1 MMSVLVKRKPDFT
14 NNLEPSHV
22 QIDQNLLAR
31 AQRFLDTASL
41 PTTKDEAWKYTRLAK
56 LNKIPFVQDTTV
68 EAPVKTVKI
77 DNQAV
82 QIVVVN
88 GIVITDL
95 QNLSLPAGVKVS
107 LISTNNAALE
117 STKTDIETELFSA
130 INLAYLNNGIKIEVD
145 DKACPEQAIEIVH
158 YLQGNERI
166 ANFKTVITAGKFSES
181 EIILGYF
188 SDNNCENSFINNS
201 LEADIE
207 TNARLTINKVQ
218 YENDSCFHVSNEVI
232 DQEKDSN
239 FSINTITLNGQLVR
253 NNLNIRVNGENATTN
268 LYGAYLLKGTQ
279 HTDNHTIVDHRVAN
293 CNSNELYKGVVDGK
307 ATAVFNGKVFVRKD
321 AQKINAFQ
329 SNGNILMTD
338 DATINSKPELEIYAD
353 DVKCSHGSTTGQ
365 LDDEAVFYLRSRGIS
380 ERAAKKLLITAFVEE
395 ALEEIENKDVYSF
408 IENCMSDRF
417 GF

>member
-95 QNLSLPAGVKVS
+95 QKLSLPAGVKVS

-117 STKTDIETELFSA
+117 STKTDVETELFSA